1 MRPLI
6 FSLIFFSLIAGLI
19 VSAVPVWAQITPT
32 PCDLKDSNGV
42 CLLQP
47 DIIGGQPGSNQKETS
62 LGHYLSLL
70 FKTLIGLAGGIS
82 VLIIVVSGLQY
93 IISEVPGVKTESK
106 GRITNALVGL
116 VLALSAWLI
125 LYTIN
130 PDLVNL
136 NLKLEQI
143 KQTP

>member
-47 DIIGGQPGSNQKETS
+47 DIINQPAGSQEVS

>member
-19 VSAVPVWAQITPT
+19 VSAVPAWAAD
-32 PCDLKDSNGV
+32 CDLKDSNGV

-47 DIIGGQPGSNQKETS
+47 DIINQPAGSQEVS

>member
-1 MRPLI
+1 MRPLFILPII
-6 FSLIFFSLIAGLI
+6 FTLLVSFSAT
-19 VSAVPVWAQITPT
+19 VVPAWAAA
-32 PCDLKDSNGV
+32 PCQTDTNGV

-47 DIIGGQPGSNQKETS
+47 DIVEGQTQESS

-93 IISEVPGVKTESK
+93 ILSEVPGIKTSAK
-106 GRITNALVGL
+106 NRISEALIGL
-116 VLALSAWLI
+116 ILALAAYLI

-136 NLKLEQI
+136 NLQVESVSSK
-143 KQTP
+143 K

>member
-1 MRPLI
+1 MPTW
-6 FSLIFFSLIAGLI
+6 A
-19 VSAVPVWAQITPT
+19 ADCVP
-32 PCDLKDSNGV
+32 SNNGV

-47 DIIGGQPGSNQKETS
+47 DIIGGQAGSNQEEAS

-93 IISEVPGVKTESK
+93 IISEVPGVKTGAK
-106 GRITNALVGL
+106 GRITEALIGL
-116 VLALSAWLI
+116 ILALSAYLI

-136 NLKLEQI
+136 DLKL
-143 KQTP
+143 KQL